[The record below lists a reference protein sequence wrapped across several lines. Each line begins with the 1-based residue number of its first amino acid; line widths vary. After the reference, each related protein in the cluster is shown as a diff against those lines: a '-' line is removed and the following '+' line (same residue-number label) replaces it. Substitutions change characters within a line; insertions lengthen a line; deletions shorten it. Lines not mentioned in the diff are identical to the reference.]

1 MRIEYQNTNYSAA
14 LTAQQAVQTPAVQNA
29 QNSSDT
35 AEQTSASNMVQ
46 DGFVASSKS
55 ESVTYQPPK
64 KLTEEQVQ
72 ELKNQMHQSMLELA
86 KTMLG
91 GQDKI
96 ARLANGSVDYAK
108 LADQL
113 GIEKTPEEAQAAISD
128 GGMWGVDA
136 VATRLMDMA
145 MALSGGDPS
154 KAELLRDAVQKGFA
168 AVGDLD
174 SLPQVS
180 QDTYTETMKRFDYW
194 VENGSLDGYG
204 QAEETAQEEA

>member
-1 MRIEYQNTNYSAA
+1 MRIERQNENYYALNAQGAQQTASAQPA
-14 LTAQQAVQTPAVQNA
+14 QTAQAAQQTGAVNT
-29 QNSSDT
+29 
-35 AEQTSASNMVQ
+35 VQ
-46 DGFVASSKS
+46 DGFVSSPKS

-72 ELKNQMHQSMLELA
+72 ELKNQMKQSMIELA

-96 ARLANGSVDYAK
+96 ARLADGSVDYAK

-113 GIEKTPEEAQAAISD
+113 GIGKTPEEAQAAISED
-128 GGMWGVDA
+128 GMWGVDA

-174 SLPQVS
+174 SLPQVC
-180 QDTYTETMKRFDYW
+180 QDTYTETIKRFDYW
-194 VENGSLDGYG
+194 VEKGSLDGYG
-204 QAEETAQEEA
+204 QAEETEQEEA

>member
-1 MRIEYQNTNYSAA
+1 MRIERQNTYSAA
-14 LTAQQAVQTPAVQNA
+14 LTAQQTAQTLPAQNVQTA
-29 QNSSDT
+29 QEAEKEQDT
-35 AEQTSASNMVQ
+35 SNRVQ
-46 DGFVASSKS
+46 DGFVRSSKS

-64 KLTEEQVQ
+64 KLTEDQVQ
-72 ELKNQMHQSMLELA
+72 ELKNQMHQSMVELA

-96 ARLANGSVDYAK
+96 ARLADGSVDYAK
-108 LADQL
+108 LAEQL
-113 GIEKTPEEAQAAISD
+113 RIGKTPEEAQAAISD

-145 MALSGGDPS
+145 AALSGGDPE

-174 SLPQVS
+174 SLPQVC

-194 VENGSLDGYG
+194 VEKGSLDGYG
-204 QAEETAQEEA
+204 QAEEPAQEEA

>member
-1 MRIEYQNTNYSAA
+1 MRIERQNENYYA
-14 LTAQQAVQTPAVQNA
+14 LNAQTAQQTGSAQPAQTTEAAQQSGAVNA
-29 QNSSDT
+29 
-35 AEQTSASNMVQ
+35 VQ
-46 DGFVASSKS
+46 DGFVPSSKS
-55 ESVTYQPPK
+55 EPVTYQPPK

-72 ELKNQMHQSMLELA
+72 ELKNQMHQSMIELA

-96 ARLANGSVDYAK
+96 ARLADGSVDYAK

-113 GIEKTPEEAQAAISD
+113 GIGKTPEEAQAAISED
-128 GGMWGVDA
+128 GMWGVDA

-174 SLPQVS
+174 SLPQVC

-194 VENGSLDGYG
+194 VEKGSLDGYG